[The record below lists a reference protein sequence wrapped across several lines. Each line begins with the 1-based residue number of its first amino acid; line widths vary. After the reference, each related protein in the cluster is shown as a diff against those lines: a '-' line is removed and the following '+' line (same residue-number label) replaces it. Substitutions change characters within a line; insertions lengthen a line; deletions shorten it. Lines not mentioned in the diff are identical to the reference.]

1 MPFDICAFTR
11 AGGQVFLA
19 AYVRPT
25 LLKKSLMWGKSE
37 TFSVC
42 TTMTDVKSQTT
53 WAPAPVLYLGLSVV
67 ISIQKVKYYDLLD
80 ILVKKNM

>member
-1 MPFDICAFTR
+1 
-11 AGGQVFLA
+11 
-19 AYVRPT
+19 
-25 LLKKSLMWGKSE
+25 
-37 TFSVC
+37 
-42 TTMTDVKSQTT
+42 MTDVKSQTT